1 MVSLDAF
8 KSAFDESKRPV
19 FLVGNGLRLSH
30 GGKGIKLIADFCEK
44 NSIPIVSTYL
54 AADFYPDSFPN
65 YLGVTGLK
73 AARRANIAIYNSDLV
88 VVLGSRLPT
97 LLLGLSIKIVSSA
110 RVFVVD
116 IDQVEHSKKTRDSLE
131 LILADDSSFQTNF
144 FICSF
149 IYY

>member
-1 MVSLDAF
+1 MVSLDAL

-73 AARRANIAIYNSDLV
+73 AARRSKYCYLQFRFSCCP
-88 VVLGSRLPT
+88 RQ
-97 LLLGLSIKIVSSA
+97 SIIHLCYWV
-110 RVFVVD
+110 
-116 IDQVEHSKKTRDSLE
+116 
-131 LILADDSSFQTNF
+131 
-144 FICSF
+144 
-149 IYY
+149 